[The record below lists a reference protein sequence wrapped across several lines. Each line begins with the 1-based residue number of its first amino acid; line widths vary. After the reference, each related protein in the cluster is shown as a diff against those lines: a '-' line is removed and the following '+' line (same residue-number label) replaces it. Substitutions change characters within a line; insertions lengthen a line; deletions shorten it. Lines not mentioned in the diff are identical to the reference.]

1 MRKKAPKTSVENP
14 TIQPTPG
21 PWKVEQLPIN
31 PNEVYIVGR
40 NGRSVAYVIHNDDE
54 RKEQIPDA
62 HLIAAA
68 PEMLETLRMAE
79 QLLHNILIGN
89 SSRQE
94 VDEKVPFITATIIKA
109 TCPELIN
116 ETRSNP

>member
-1 MRKKAPKTSVENP
+1 MSNQAQSH
-14 TIQPTPG
+14 TPG
-21 PWKVEQLPIN
+21 PWKVSIYETPRNRTN
-31 PNEVYIVGR
+31 PRQVTV
-40 NGRSVAYVIHNDDE
+40 VASGMTIRVSGFN
-54 RKEQIPDA
+54 QDA
-62 HLIAAA
+62 NATLIAAA

-116 ETRSNP
+116 ETRSNS